1 MVILSLLFQGT
12 EIFILFGLISSFGK
26 SGVIFTLYKKR
37 QLDIHIFIFTG
48 AGYSDYGLRALDAL
62 VRGDDSAY
70 VTNPMFPR
78 ITMCSY
84 AVSSSSTIFM
94 MVVYHY

>member
-1 MVILSLLFQGT
+1 M
-12 EIFILFGLISSFGK
+12 
-26 SGVIFTLYKKR
+26 YKKR
-37 QLDIHIFIFTG
+37 QLDIRIVILTG

-62 VRGDDSAY
+62 VRDDDSAY

-84 AVSSSSTIFM
+84 AVS
-94 MVVYHY
+94 

>member
-1 MVILSLLFQGT
+1 M
-12 EIFILFGLISSFGK
+12 
-26 SGVIFTLYKKR
+26 YKKR

-62 VRGDDSAY
+62 LRDDDSAY